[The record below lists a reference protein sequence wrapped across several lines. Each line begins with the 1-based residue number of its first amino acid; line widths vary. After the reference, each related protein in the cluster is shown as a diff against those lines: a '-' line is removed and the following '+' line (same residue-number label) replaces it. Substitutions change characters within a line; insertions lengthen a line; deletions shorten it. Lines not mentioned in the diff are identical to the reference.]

1 MAEVSR
7 ETTKST
13 ETAESIRAIRE
24 QPNLLASIHNRL
36 WNLESESIKAVL
48 LDKDGTL
55 LDFNRMWGFWTDKVI
70 RLFHFRL
77 ADHGCSIS
85 QEDIPHIWGTIHD
98 EQGHMIDYDAR
109 GPLAMGTMDEVYA
122 VLIWHGYR
130 AGLSWAVSKAIVHGC
145 IQEANLA
152 MEHARPAYPL
162 LGVRE
167 FLDQCREK
175 GIRLGVVTAD
185 DTDSARKHLE
195 WMGMVDYF
203 EVIVG
208 NDRVLQGK
216 PFADMILLACE
227 ELGITPDQTAVIGD
241 TNGDMQMARAA
252 DCAIAIGIGTGVA
265 SQSADA
271 VIFSFTQLLEHEG
284 VQE

>member
-7 ETTKST
+7 ETRKSK
-13 ETAESIRAIRE
+13 ETAESIKE
-24 QPNLLASIHNRL
+24 QPDLLDSIHNRL
-36 WNLESESIKAVL
+36 WNFESIKAVL

-55 LDFNRMWGFWTDKVI
+55 LDFNRMWGFWTNEVM
-70 RLFHFRL
+70 RLVHFRL
-77 ADHGCSIS
+77 AERDCSIS

-98 EQGHMIDYDAR
+98 EQGRMVDYDAR
-109 GPLAMGTMDEVYA
+109 GPLAMGTMEEVYA

-130 AGLSWAVSKAIVHGC
+130 AGLSWAVSKAIVHDC
-145 IQEANLA
+145 IQEANLI
-152 MEHARPAYPL
+152 MEHSRPAYPL
-162 LGVRE
+162 PGVRE
-167 FLDQCREK
+167 FLDHCREK

-185 DTDSARKHLE
+185 DTDSAHKHLE

-208 NDRVLQGK
+208 NDQVLQGK
-216 PFADMILLACE
+216 PFGDMVLLACE
-227 ELGITPDQTAVIGD
+227 QLGIAPDQTAVIGD

-252 DCAIAIGIGTGVA
+252 DSALAIGIGTGVDR
-265 SQSADA
+265 QSADA
-271 VIFSFTQLLEHEG
+271 VIFSFTQLLEHDG